1 MILDIDKDQSG
12 TIDYQEFLEMM
23 RAKMG
28 GRWQTVSYKSRN
40 TPEEGDVINEVY
52 VKSMYDVVADSE
64 NKKRQDINSQSVDRC
79 FTNFLTYGEGVRDGL
94 SARYKTVEEEGSR
107 IVTLFAEDPKKV
119 PSSQIYSILANSI
132 TLIDRADAAN
142 KRDVE
147 KSKKA
152 EKRAEKMEKKK
163 ELKGGDKSVFAKHDL
178 FHSGGAD
185 DIVARVR
192 AKNNKRKTQILKRSS
207 NQPDG
212 GLGEAIKRPIAPP
225 KPPPSLANRGSRGAS
240 KEFVQKNFDSDSI

>member
-1 MILDIDKDQSG
+1 M
-12 TIDYQEFLEMM
+12 
-23 RAKMG
+23 
-28 GRWQTVSYKSRN
+28 
-40 TPEEGDVINEVY
+40 
-52 VKSMYDVVADSE
+52 
-64 NKKRQDINSQSVDRC
+64 
-79 FTNFLTYGEGVRDGL
+79 
-94 SARYKTVEEEGSR
+94 EEEGSR

-192 AKNNKRKTQILKRSS
+192 AKNNKRKKLKRSS
-207 NQPDG
+207 NQPG
-212 GLGEAIKRPIAPP
+212 GSLGEAIKRPIAPP

>member
-1 MILDIDKDQSG
+1 M
-12 TIDYQEFLEMM
+12 
-23 RAKMG
+23 
-28 GRWQTVSYKSRN
+28 
-40 TPEEGDVINEVY
+40 
-52 VKSMYDVVADSE
+52 
-64 NKKRQDINSQSVDRC
+64 
-79 FTNFLTYGEGVRDGL
+79 
-94 SARYKTVEEEGSR
+94 EEGSR

-152 EKRAEKMEKKK
+152 KK
-163 ELKGGDKSVFAKHDL
+163 
-178 FHSGGAD
+178 
-185 DIVARVR
+185 
-192 AKNNKRKTQILKRSS
+192 NKRKKLKKSS
-207 NQPDG
+207 NQPG
-212 GLGEAIKRPIAPP
+212 GSLDEAIKRPIAPP